1 MIRIIDMCRDLQL
14 KLQALDDG
22 CTSDHFII
30 IIIIII
36 IYLLKT
42 QLKLTVV
49 CK

>member
-36 IYLLKT
+36 IIYLLKM

-49 CK
+49 M